1 MTGHVFSLLDG
12 ETSVE
17 PTLLAAA
24 TPPNGFK
31 VIGGG
36 QAATNGGSVK
46 SRRLGQMFLSK
57 EQSNA
62 PEVQS
67 YR

>member
-31 VIGGG
+31 VIALGHR
-36 QAATNGGSVK
+36 K
-46 SRRLGQMFLSK
+46 SAGLGQFDVGA
-57 EQSNA
+57 NRFAGPTIYNHA
-62 PEVQS
+62 PQIN
-67 YR
+67 